1 MPFDE
6 IRQRLDAVQR
16 VRAQRD
22 AAERR
27 MPGERL
33 RRELR
38 EAFAREG
45 TARFRRNR
53 EAGMGMEPDPAEP
66 PDVKRR

>member
-6 IRQRLDAVQR
+6 IRQRLEAVQR

-27 MPGERL
+27 VPGERL
-33 RRELR
+33 RRGLR
-38 EAFAREG
+38 EAFAGKR
-45 TARFRRNR
+45 AS
-53 EAGMGMEPDPAEP
+53 EPDEDEPVGAPAKP
-66 PDVKRR
+66 LDDHR